1 MEKGNIGKANW
12 EACETCKRESGL
24 YTCNKE
30 AQRFFY
36 NDGRRGLPREAR
48 NKDIWCSDYI
58 GERLSGY
65 VGDVHWEGCNS
76 CENDIL
82 DYGCNVKEVIMLTI
96 NHGHFF
102 CDEFEDKCRKR
113 EGGKWVT

>member
-30 AQRFFY
+30 ALGSFY
-36 NDGRRGLPREAR
+36 FDRYSVAAGYR
-48 NKDIWCSDYI
+48 DIICSDYT
-58 GERLSGY
+58 GEDLGY
-65 VGDVHWEGCNS
+65 VGDTHWEGCNS
-76 CENDIL
+76 CKNDIL
-82 DYGCNVKEVIMLTI
+82 DYGCNVKEGIKLTI
-96 NHGHFF
+96 NQGHFF